1 MNNKEKL
8 TEVTMLALQGK
19 VDNKQE
25 RKTVLRNQLI
35 LKNQLIKLKESY
47 LNEEDFFTIID
58 ILLEYVKEE
67 LYNLLG
73 RALNV

>member
-8 TEVTMLALQGK
+8 TEFTMLALQGK

>member
-19 VDNKQE
+19 TTNEEEKRV
-25 RKTVLRNQLI
+25 VLRNQL
-35 LKNQLIKLKESY
+35 LKLKESY
-47 LNEEDFFTIID
+47 SNEEDFYAMTN
-58 ILLEYVKEE
+58 ILLEFVKEE

-73 RALNV
+73 GASNV

>member
-19 VDNKQE
+19 VDNEQE

-47 LNEEDFFTIID
+47 SNEEDFFTIID
-58 ILLEYVKEE
+58 MLLEYVKEE

-73 RALNV
+73 RVSNV

>member
-19 VDNKQE
+19 VDNEQE

-47 LNEEDFFTIID
+47 SNEEDFFTIID
-58 ILLEYVKEE
+58 MLLEYVKEE
-67 LYNLLG
+67 LYNLLK
-73 RALNV
+73 N